1 MSPMDFMLLT
11 LSIYLAIGALL
22 AIPLA
27 FRGINSVDPAAANGS
42 LPFRLLII
50 PGLIALWPL
59 MLRAHLRRHSR
70 ESAQHHP

>member
-1 MSPMDFMLLT
+1 MSPMDLMLLF
-11 LSIYLAIGALL
+11 LAIYLAIGALL

-27 FRGINSVDPAAANGS
+27 FRGINTIDPAAANGS

-59 MLRAHLRRHSR
+59 MTRAHLRRHAR
-70 ESAQHHP
+70 ESAQNRP